1 MKNANLNVFMGRFLK
16 IITRSTQKVPNKVQ
30 FDVMNFIPV
39 KNEGKYFF
47 SGPKGVI
54 TIQVTGGVLNQGGSN
69 FFQ

>member
-54 TIQVTGGVLNQGGSN
+54 TI
-69 FFQ
+69 